1 MNVASRKLLTV
12 LTAVCMLAACSLLP
26 EPKPVA
32 LDKYLLEYTPAA
44 VAPASADIP
53 VLMITTPRAHG
64 AYDTARI
71 AYMQQQFGLRYYVHS
86 RWADTPA
93 RMLAPLL
100 AEAMNATGQF
110 QAVYASPGRLSGEL
124 RLDTELQRFHQD
136 FTAQPSQMHITL
148 RAQLV
153 DLADQ
158 RVIASRLFDIREA
171 ATSEDTYGGVQAANR
186 ATVQLMEQLAQFCLE
201 ASR

>member
-1 MNVASRKLLTV
+1 MYVPARKLIAV
-12 LTAVCMLAACSLLP
+12 LGAVWLLAACSLLP
-26 EPKPVA
+26 DPKPA
-32 LDKYLLEYTPAA
+32 AQDRYLLEYTPAMA
-44 VAPASADIP
+44 VAGSEDMP

-71 AYMQQQFGLRYYVHS
+71 AYMQQQFGLRYYVRS

-110 QAVYASPGRLSGEL
+110 QALYASPGALSAQL
-124 RLDTELQRFHQD
+124 RLDTELLRFHQD
-136 FTAQPSQMHITL
+136 FTAQPSMIHVTL

-153 DLADQ
+153 DLKDQ
-158 RVIASRLFDIREA
+158 HVIASRLFDIREA

-186 ATVQLMEQLAQFCLE
+186 ATAQLMEQLSRFCLE
-201 ASR
+201 SSR

>member
-1 MNVASRKLLTV
+1 MKSLTRN
-12 LTAVCMLAACSLLP
+12 LMTALAAAGLLAACTLLP

-44 VAPASADIP
+44 VAPAGADVP

-110 QAVYASPGRLSGEL
+110 QALYTSPGRLSGEL
-124 RLDTELQRFHQD
+124 RLDTELLRFHQD
-136 FTAQPSQMHITL
+136 FTVQPGSMHVTL
-148 RAQLV
+148 RARLV

-158 RVIASRLFDIREA
+158 RVIASRLFDIQEVT
-171 ATSEDTYGGVQAANR
+171 TSEDAYGGVQAANR
-186 ATVQLMEQLAQFCLE
+186 AIAQLMEQLAQFCLE
-201 ASR
+201 SSR

>member
-1 MNVASRKLLTV
+1 M
-12 LTAVCMLAACSLLP
+12 TALAAAGLLAACTLLP

-44 VAPASADIP
+44 VAPASADVP

-110 QAVYASPGRLSGEL
+110 QALYTSPGRLSGEL
-124 RLDTELQRFHQD
+124 RLDTELLRFHQD
-136 FTAQPSQMHITL
+136 FTVQPGSMHVTL
-148 RAQLV
+148 RARLV

-158 RVIASRLFDIREA
+158 RVIASRLFDIQEVT
-171 ATSEDTYGGVQAANR
+171 TSEDAYGGVQAANR
-186 ATVQLMEQLAQFCLE
+186 AIAQLMEQLAQFCLE
-201 ASR
+201 SSR